1 MPLAINLLLDDPC
14 FLPTA
19 YCLLLYAICHLL
31 YALVAYLSPIPP
43 NSANIEDCPGVLTA
57 GSSLIDTVSFVP
69 YLLRH
74 LF

>member
-1 MPLAINLLLDDPC
+1 MLS
-14 FLPTA
+14 A
-19 YCLLLYAICHLL
+19 YCLLPSAFCLLLSAIRHLL
-31 YALVAYLSPIPP
+31 YALVAYRSPIPP